1 MALNRDVPRHD
12 PGSQFIK
19 AFVSAKKLDA
29 VSKKGPPKSASY
41 FRRWEDLANSSHEII
56 FHSSGRFITRE
67 QSTQS
72 PCWGS
77 ILDDEKSQHRF
88 LLSYLANRPVV
99 TAMADLQRRK
109 GMCPKSAAATLNFNS
124 FRRRVFV
131 VDTHLAR
138 R

>member
-1 MALNRDVPRHD
+1 MALNRDVLRHN

-19 AFVSAKKLDA
+19 AFVNAKTLDA
-29 VSKKGPPKSASY
+29 VSKKALQNLRHH

-77 ILDDEKSQHRF
+77 ILDDEKS
-88 LLSYLANRPVV
+88 
-99 TAMADLQRRK
+99 
-109 GMCPKSAAATLNFNS
+109 
-124 FRRRVFV
+124 
-131 VDTHLAR
+131 
-138 R
+138 